1 MSNNEL
7 KIDPAAAAQQAAALA
22 RAAKGLPALDEPTH
36 QHTDDGPLPE
46 GVTQLV
52 LFTVLIGRNE
62 VTKVPTKAFQH
73 ELPILYHI
81 YGEDLIEV
89 VEKLTQYVQ
98 VENFDVDN
106 EFDRLQ
112 RKYDR
117 SDAGREAIKQ
127 VYGQGSYRLAE
138 ELGIRSERPR
148 GAFTKRNQARSLEI
162 DHNVDNPL
170 ETQQKAARILPS
182 KTLRTSNAA
191 GVKPRETRAVTA
203 AKAASSARAVAADGD
218 SGGKGGAKPKST
230 KPKAKPAAKPK
241 SGKAEAS
248 K

>member
-52 LFTVLIGRNE
+52 LFTVTIGRNE
-62 VTKVPTKAFQH
+62 VTKVPTQVFQH

-89 VEKLTQYVQ
+89 VESRTQYVQ

-162 DHNVDNPL
+162 DHSVDNPL

-203 AKAASSARAVAADGD
+203 AKAASSARAAATDGD
-218 SGGKGGAKPKST
+218 NGGKAASKPA